1 MAAIVPVPVVDDL
14 TSPGAQQSRPGLRA
28 SQSRRLN
35 AFRYLVFALAAV
47 FFGLPMFAL
56 FRMSLLGSRPGTY
69 SFAAWKQIG
78 TYPGLLGS
86 IELSLEISVITFALM
101 ILLLLPTMM
110 WTRLRVPRFGRTLEF
125 LCLLPLAIPAIVLVV
140 GWAPEYNRIE
150 RFNLSGIMLIWAYV
164 ILVLP
169 YTYRALS
176 AGLNAI
182 DVPTLSEAA
191 RSLGASWATVMTRI
205 IAPNMWQAILNA
217 ALLSMSLT
225 LGEFTVAYILGYN
238 TFSVKLVSISR
249 NSNNPVVVFAASA
262 AGLLFTFLLL
272 LILSYVGRRRRR
284 RRA

>member
-1 MAAIVPVPVVDDL
+1 MAAIAPVPVVDDL
-14 TSPGAQQSRPGLRA
+14 TVPGTQHGRPGLRA

-35 AFRYLVFALAAV
+35 AFRYLVFTLAGL
-47 FFGLPMFAL
+47 FFLVPMFAL
-56 FRMSLLGSRPGTY
+56 FRMSLLGSSPGTF
-69 SFAAWKQIG
+69 SFAAWTQIG

-86 IELSLEISVITFALM
+86 IELSLEISAITFVLM
-101 ILLLLPTMM
+101 IVLLLPTMM
-110 WTRLRVPRFGRTLEF
+110 WTRLRVPRFSRTLEF

-169 YTYRALS
+169 YTYRALA

-182 DVPTLSEAA
+182 DVPTLAEAA
-191 RSLGASWATVMTRI
+191 RSLGASWAAVMTRI
-205 IAPNMWQAILNA
+205 IAPNMWQAILNT

-238 TFSVKLVSISR
+238 TFPVKLVSISR

-262 AGLLFTFLLL
+262 AGLLFTFVLL

-284 RRA
+284 A